1 MWDEIDLNVRGVSSQ
16 HSTMT
21 ELGLGGRRG
30 VLLAGPPGVGK
41 SAIASVIAA
50 EMAGQFTVVYCD
62 AACGASLLSNVF
74 TECIQL
80 GPALVIIE
88 DVDLIVGRRGG
99 IGSRPMALSEFL
111 AALDSHPDAPL
122 LVMATTNDVT
132 TLDSAAIRAARFDS
146 IIEVPY
152 PSATVA
158 RQIFRS
164 LLHSVPGSA
173 DIDIDAVAASLPPQT
188 SGADIRE
195 IVRRAVLH
203 PYPLSTAALQTQI
216 SSGRYRPTMP
226 TGTYL

>member
-1 MWDEIDLNVRGVSSQ
+1 MVVIPRDGQ
-16 HSTMT
+16 H
-21 ELGLGGRRG
+21 
-30 VLLAGPPGVGK
+30 
-41 SAIASVIAA
+41 
-50 EMAGQFTVVYCD
+50 D